1 MFIRRLYYNHT
12 TGEMLHS
19 YMMEGDIK
27 PISAWDEAARLGL
40 ENWAVMEWRE
50 PDPEVEQNFID
61 SYGRVSV
68 DMESGELVFDFS
80 PLPVVETEAEDMK
93 NALSILGVEV
103 ENDG

>member
-1 MFIRRLYYNHT
+1 MFIRRIFYNSE
-12 TGEMLHS
+12 TGEILHS
-19 YMMEGDIK
+19 YMMQGDIK
-27 PISAWDEAARLGL
+27 PRTAEQEATHLGL
-40 ENWAVMEWRE
+40 EDWNVMEWSN

-68 DMESGELVFDFS
+68 DMESGEPVFDFS
-80 PLPVVETEAEDMK
+80 PLPVEETEADDMK

>member
-1 MFIRRLYYNHT
+1 MFIRRLYYNSQ
-12 TGEMLHS
+12 GEILHS
-19 YMMEGDIK
+19 YMMQGNIK
-27 PISAWDEAARLGL
+27 DPLSAADEAARLGI
-40 ENWAVMEWRE
+40 EEWNVMEWSN
-50 PDPEVEQNFID
+50 PDPVVEQNFID

-80 PLPVVETEAEDMK
+80 PLPVVETEADDMR

>member
-19 YMMEGDIK
+19 YMMQGDLK
-27 PISAWDEAARLGL
+27 PLSAADEAARLGF
-40 ENWAVMEWRE
+40 EDWNVMEWGN
-50 PDPEVEQNFID
+50 PDPVVEQNFID

-68 DMESGELVFDFS
+68 DMENGELVFDFS
-80 PLPVVETEAEDMK
+80 PLPVEETEADDMR

>member
-80 PLPVVETEAEDMK
+80 PLPVVETEEDDMK

>member
-1 MFIRRLYYNHT
+1 MFIRRLYYNPQ
-12 TGEMLHS
+12 GEVLHS
-19 YMMEGDIK
+19 YMMEGALK
-27 PISAWDEAARLGL
+27 HRTAEDEAAHLGL
-40 ENWAVMEWRE
+40 EGWNVMEWGE
-50 PDPEVEQNFID
+50 PDPAIEQNFIN

-103 ENDG
+103 E